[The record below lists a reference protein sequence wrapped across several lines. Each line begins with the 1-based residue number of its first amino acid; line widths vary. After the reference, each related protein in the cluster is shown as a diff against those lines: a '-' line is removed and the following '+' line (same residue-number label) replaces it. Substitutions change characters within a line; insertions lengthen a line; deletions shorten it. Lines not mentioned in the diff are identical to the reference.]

1 MIIPCNKNITKLKN
15 NYTIGITITLQ
26 RLLQSTKHAL
36 SEYIYI
42 LCASTQQ
49 LKKKKNCCENVR
61 FYYIIDFIFMIPKKN
76 PYNLIQIDIFQNIL
90 IINLK

>member
-26 RLLQSTKHAL
+26 HLLQSTKHAL
-36 SEYIYI
+36 SEYIYFI
-42 LCASTQQ
+42 RKHATT
-49 LKKKKNCCENVR
+49 KKKKNCCENVR